1 MSPQFAIKNMEDQR
15 FIYELRS
22 YFVVETTMNTYLKN
36 SIEKMDRTKLSSSE
50 EEELKKLEALI
61 YDGKE
66 DCNVIMIGKLK

>member
-1 MSPQFAIKNMEDQR
+1 
-15 FIYELRS
+15 
-22 YFVVETTMNTYLKN
+22 MNTYLKN
-36 SIEKMDRTKLSSSE
+36 SIEKMDRTKLSPSE